1 MIKGSDL
8 PQSAKLTLIDLALN
22 PDSYIDMLQETLS
35 PVAEAFRQCRS
46 LVEPLLEEFRR
57 LLSGGR
63 SHDAG
68 ATHVLRPIQNSN
80 GRHLSQRCV

>member
-46 LVEPLLEEFRR
+46 LVEPLLRNSAPPVRR
-57 LLSGGR
+57 TKPRCWGNSR
-63 SHDAG
+63 S
-68 ATHVLRPIQNSN
+68 
-80 GRHLSQRCV
+80 